1 MNSTRVQVAIVSGIV
16 ALGGLVMLAQAPRE
30 QREGP
35 PTAAQL
41 KDAVSRLRGNR
52 IATPNDYD
60 KLTLEQKKYV
70 ESILSGPR
78 SDISGPL
85 GVMMVS
91 PALGDLNQKAIA
103 YARFAGREG
112 FSTVPPKLNELAIMM
127 SAAFWRSEFVW
138 LAHRR
143 AAQGA
148 GLNPA
153 VGDAIAAGQRPA
165 MLQPDEEAVYNFC
178 DELLNRRQ
186 VSDATFAKLKD
197 LLGERGIVDL
207 TAAMGYFQYISMM
220 LDVDRYPLPNN
231 VKPQLKPLP

>member
-1 MNSTRVQVAIVSGIV
+1 MRTYVHCFALLALTSVAHAQVPAPAPIVMRGDRFKPI
-16 ALGGLVMLAQAPRE
+16 AQA
-30 QREGP
+30 
-35 PTAAQL
+35 
-41 KDAVSRLRGNR
+41 DF
-52 IATPNDYD
+52 TP
-60 KLTLEQKKYV
+60 EQKAFIDEVVK
-70 ESILSGPR
+70 GPNPTTAGPYNMLLR
-78 SDISGPL
+78 SPDL
-85 GVMMVS
+85 GRV
-91 PALGDLNQKAIA
+91 AHEFGA
-103 YARFAGREG
+103 YPRFH
-112 FSTVPPKLNELAIMM
+112 STVPTKLNELAIMM

-207 TAAMGYFQYISMM
+207 TAAMGYFQYVSMM